1 MTRGHSEGTS
11 TQQLDLDALTRTT
24 RVLTAVLAA
33 SLANLDQTVTLPQ
46 WRVLVMISTRGA
58 LNLSAVAE
66 GLGVNASNAS
76 RACDRLVTAGL
87 LAREEDPRD
96 RRHIVLTLTPE
107 GTQVLDRVG
116 GQRGRVLERI
126 VERMDPADQG
136 MLATSLNA
144 FLAAAAT
151 AADEGALSDG
161 EGHMLRWL
169 V

>member
-1 MTRGHSEGTS
+1 MTRGGSDGTS
-11 TQQLDLDALTRTT
+11 TQQLDLEALTSTT

-58 LNLSAVAE
+58 LNLSAVAD

-96 RRHIVLTLTPE
+96 RRNVVLTLSPA
-107 GTQVLDRVG
+107 GKKVLDHVSR
-116 GQRGRVLERI
+116 QRGRVLDRI
-126 VERMDPADQG
+126 VERMAPADQG
-136 MLATSLNA
+136 MLAASLNA

-151 AADEGALSDG
+151 AAEEGALSDG
-161 EGHMLRWL
+161 EGHLLRWL